1 MNGCWKDDGRRFV
14 ELKDDGSEK
23 EAPEAIAGLET
34 AERGVA
40 NVEINEGTESICLP
54 CRTTVWLD
62 WVLKGKTL
70 EAMNE
75 DVRRA
80 RPLAWTGTP
89 PDEDGMFANLGKTT
103 ASTIEDGREIPEG
116 NHRGK

>member
-1 MNGCWKDDGRRFV
+1 M
-14 ELKDDGSEK
+14 ELKDDGTER
-23 EAPEAIAGLET
+23 EAPVAIAGLET

-54 CRTTVWLD
+54 CGTTGWLD
-62 WVLKGKTL
+62 WPLKGKTP

-75 DVRRA
+75 DVRCA

-89 PDEDGMFANLGKTT
+89 PDEDGTFAKSGK
-103 ASTIEDGREIPEG
+103 AAAPTIEDGREIPEEEAWG
-116 NHRGK
+116 ITGVSAA